1 MRYWFFD
8 GKGPTGPFE
17 EEELKNLPGFN
28 AKSLIC
34 PENAQSSN
42 QWKPAQYY
50 LIKPP
55 PQKTRP
61 EAQLPEKTRMGRL
74 ADLEEAETAKKDEEN
89 DSQKSQ
95 EQNPPS
101 RKTGLKILFLSI
113 LLACAVYFSPKL
125 ISFFSSRIQALKLHS
140 VAPSQT
146 QDMGSQAVEIVKAFP
161 IMPPNR
167 NYPRRIAD
175 VLLPSK
181 WKTPKTLGELLEE
194 KALGA
199 LSLETLILLKA
210 EGLSPIS
217 GEISIAQNPQEW
229 KNRGGA
235 FLEKNL
241 AFQWSSFSL
250 PNSHVRVEAS
260 SPSPWSL
267 SGGKD
272 VFDCDVQNKTLKPLN
287 FNAWLDLNP
296 HAAKVWAAQNRFFW
310 NAIDEPLTE
319 APAYSLTDMARK
331 SKAHKP
337 VFIPAPARPSSP
349 PRPISPASPTPK
361 PAKAVLP
368 KAPANSGSPHKNA
381 ANMSL
386 DELNRYLNRGQGQTP
401 GSNPSQN
408 PQ

>member
-55 PQKTRP
+55 PQKARA

-74 ADLEEAETAKKDEEN
+74 ADLEEAEAAKKDTESE
-89 DSQKSQ
+89 SQKSQ
-95 EQNPPS
+95 AQNPPS
-101 RKTGLKILFLSI
+101 RKTGLKILFLST
-113 LLACAVYFSPKL
+113 LLACAVYFFPKL
-125 ISFFSSRIQALKLHS
+125 FSFFRSRLQSLR
-140 VAPSQT
+140 APSANSSET
-146 QDMGSQAVEIVKAFP
+146 QDRGSQAIEIAKAFP
-161 IMPPNR
+161 IMPPDR
-167 NYPRRIAD
+167 SYPGRIED
-175 VLLPSK
+175 ILLPSK
-181 WKTPKTLGELLEE
+181 WKIPKTLGALLEG

-199 LSLETLILLKA
+199 LSLETIILLKA

-217 GEISIAQNPQEW
+217 GEKLIAQNPQEW
-229 KNRGGA
+229 KNWGGT

-267 SGGKD
+267 AGRKD
-272 VFDCDVQNKTLKPLN
+272 IFDCDVKNKTLKPLN
-287 FNAWLDLNP
+287 FNAWFDLEP
-296 HAAKVWAAQNRFFW
+296 RAAKAWAAQNRLFW
-310 NAIDEPLTE
+310 HAADEPLTE
-319 APAYSLTDMARK
+319 TPAYSVVDMVQK
-331 SKAHKP
+331 LKAHKP
-337 VFIPAPARPSSP
+337 TSIWAPTRPSSP
-349 PRPISPASPTPK
+349 RRSVSPENPIPK
-361 PAKAVLP
+361 PQKAVLP
-368 KAPANSGSPHKNA
+368 KTPENSGSPHKNA

-386 DELNRYLNRGQGQTP
+386 DELNRYLNRGQGQIP
-401 GSNPSQN
+401 NSNSPQN
-408 PQ
+408 PH